1 LSVLFLRIYPCFWFM
16 VAGQPIF
23 DRSVAER
30 IGSRKDAMNTQG
42 ELVRLEDYMEKIF
55 LALRYITHISSLYS
69 KLLAKER
76 NLTTGQLLCL
86 RALAKE
92 DNLPIRQISKRIFLS
107 PSTVT
112 GVIDRLEAR
121 GLIARR
127 RDNPDRRIISLVI
140 TDEGR
145 RLVES
150 APVPIQSLLA
160 ENLKKLPLQEVQGI
174 CSGLERVL
182 DFIKAA
188 GVVEEKPEPDLD
200 LKAF

>member
-1 LSVLFLRIYPCFWFM
+1 M
-16 VAGQPIF
+16 
-23 DRSVAER
+23 
-30 IGSRKDAMNTQG
+30 K
-42 ELVRLEDYMEKIF
+42 
-55 LALRYITHISSLYS
+55 
-69 KLLAKER
+69 
-76 NLTTGQLLCL
+76 LTTGQLLCL

-112 GVIDRLEAR
+112 GVIDRLETR
-121 GLIARR
+121 GLVARR

-150 APVPIQSLLA
+150 APIPIQSLLA
-160 ENLKKLPLQEVQGI
+160 ENLKKVPLEEVQGI
-174 CSGLERVL
+174 CSGLERML
-182 DFIKAA
+182 DFIKEA
-188 GVVEEKPEPDLD
+188 GVVADEPEAVLD

>member
-1 LSVLFLRIYPCFWFM
+1 
-16 VAGQPIF
+16 
-23 DRSVAER
+23 
-30 IGSRKDAMNTQG
+30 MNMQG
-42 ELVRLEDYMEKIF
+42 ELARLEDYMEKIF

-69 KLLAKER
+69 KLLAKEMK
-76 NLTTGQLLCL
+76 LTTGQLLCL

-140 TDEGR
+140 TDAGR
-145 RLVES
+145 RLVEF

-160 ENLKKLPLQEVQGI
+160 ENLKRLPLEEVQGI

-182 DFIKAA
+182 DFIKEA
-188 GVVEEKPEPDLD
+188 GFIEEKQEADLD

>member
-1 LSVLFLRIYPCFWFM
+1 
-16 VAGQPIF
+16 
-23 DRSVAER
+23 
-30 IGSRKDAMNTQG
+30 MNMQG
-42 ELVRLEDYMEKIF
+42 ELARIEEYMEKIF

-69 KLLAKER
+69 KLLAKEMH
-76 NLTTGQLLCL
+76 LTTGQLLCL

-92 DNLPIRQISKRIFLS
+92 DGLPIRQISKRIFLS

-121 GLIARR
+121 GLVARR

-140 TDEGR
+140 TDAGR

-160 ENLKKLPLQEVQGI
+160 ENLKKVPLEEVQGI

-182 DFIKAA
+182 DFIKEA
-188 GVVEEKPEPDLD
+188 GVVEEKPEADLD

>member
-1 LSVLFLRIYPCFWFM
+1 
-16 VAGQPIF
+16 
-23 DRSVAER
+23 
-30 IGSRKDAMNTQG
+30 MNMQG
-42 ELVRLEDYMEKIF
+42 ELARLEDYMEKIF

-69 KLLAKER
+69 KLLAKEMK
-76 NLTTGQLLCL
+76 LTTGQLLCL

-121 GLIARR
+121 GLVARR

-140 TDEGR
+140 TDAGR

-150 APVPIQSLLA
+150 APTPIQSLLA
-160 ENLKKLPLQEVQGI
+160 ENLKKVPLEEVQGI

-182 DFIKAA
+182 DFIKEA
-188 GVVEEKPEPDLD
+188 GVVEEKPEVDLD